1 MNKISLFLNKN
12 YFLNIIVLFFITAV
26 FLNLIHNRTDSSAQY
41 EKIDLNNSQ
50 DTYVLVK
57 ASDLK
62 KEFMY
67 CMMWLYTDDQNE
79 TFTGWV
85 KENHPDGKSK
95 RLGYLNNGQKQ
106 GVWMEWHPNGIKQSE
121 VEWNKSYL
129 DGSFKCW
136 HPNGTLKAF
145 GFIIDG
151 EMDGEW
157 KEYYTNGQLQAHS
170 LNQMG
175 KCIWKRIWKI
185 NGEVCPESKL
195 EKGS

>member
-1 MNKISLFLNKN
+1 MKDRILKNIRNSLLILILLTSTALAGGAKIS
-12 YFLNIIVLFFITAV
+12 
-26 FLNLIHNRTDSSAQY
+26 
-41 EKIDLNNSQ
+41 E
-50 DTYVLVK
+50 
-57 ASDLK
+57 LK

-67 CMMWLYTDDQNE
+67 GMMWLYTDDQNE

-85 KENHPDGKSK
+85 KENHPDGKTK

-106 GVWMEWHPNGIKQSE
+106 GVWMQWHSNGLKQSE

-175 KCIWKRIWKI
+175 KCIWKRIWKF
-185 NGEVCPESKL
+185 GTRR
-195 EKGS
+195 